1 MYDIL
6 NTSVVKLKGKDKW
19 ARHFEISDN
28 GKRFIIFHF

>member
-1 MYDIL
+1 MYDIH
-6 NTSVVKLKGKDKW
+6 VKLKGKDKW